1 MAIIRNIIFDWSGT
15 LVDDLPA
22 VWSATNHVLSQ
33 AGLPELT
40 LEKFRAEFCLP
51 FTKFYARHTPHVAME
66 QLEVWFHARF
76 KEVQHSVI
84 ELPHARP
91 FLQFCRA
98 RAYRCFLLSTIHR
111 DHYAAQTAINGF
123 HEFMERPY
131 VEVWNKREKIHGILA
146 ENSLVPGETIF
157 IGDMEHDI
165 ETARHGGVHSCAVL
179 TGYNTLPQLKAASP
193 DLIVEHLGELQQVLE
208 RTTAWTLSSLPTSK

>member
-1 MAIIRNIIFDWSGT
+1 MIRNIIFDWSGT

-22 VWSATNHVLSQ
+22 VWSATNHVLAQ

-51 FTKFYARHTPHVAME
+51 FTKFYDRHTPHIAME

-76 KEVQHSVI
+76 KEVQHSVV
-84 ELPHARP
+84 ELPYARV
-91 FLQFCRA
+91 FLQFCRS
-98 RAYRCFLLSTIHR
+98 RRFRCFLLSTVHP
-111 DHYAAQTAINGF
+111 DHFAAQATIGF
-123 HEFMERPY
+123 HEFLERPY
-131 VEVWNKREKIHGILA
+131 LGVWNKREKIHDVLA
-146 ENSLVPGETIF
+146 ENSLIAEETLF

-179 TGYNTLPQLKAASP
+179 TGYNTLAQLKAASP
-193 DLIVEHLGELQQVLE
+193 DLIVEHLGELQRILE
-208 RTTAWTLSSLPTSK
+208 QTTSWTPSSLPTLK